1 MLGHKAI
8 QAKKGSRWWQFALI
22 ASLFLMSDSQQSQA
36 EMFRLET
43 FVDATDDSCKYS
55 ISRPDWKTKVNDLL
69 KDIVEANI
77 QHVRLMQD
85 GSIVLSNIGRGQMVK
100 FKTVYKGMAVDGNG
114 GGELVHEIIE
124 IEGLALMG
132 TDKLVVKVTKS
143 NSPLKTYLSGK
154 FITCEPMSVPGDI
167 PLSLD
172 DMKKLEINK
181 VRQAELKFGDVVDD
195 LTRIGVKAVAEPLGK
210 IAGFVVEEQIG
221 QSIEEN
227 KARRHERL
235 KTKNLSFV
243 ERQRAAN
250 AERTNICNSV
260 WSNGG
265 GC

>member
-8 QAKKGSRWWQFALI
+8 QATGSCRWSQFALI
-22 ASLFLMSDSQQSQA
+22 ASLFLMSDAQQSQA

-43 FVDATDDSCKYS
+43 FVDASDDGCKYS

-69 KDIVEANI
+69 RDIVAANI
-77 QHVRLMQD
+77 QHVRLVQD
-85 GSIVLSNIGRGQMVK
+85 GSILLSDIGRGQLVK
-100 FKTVYKGMAVDGNG
+100 FKTVYKGMAVDGIG
-114 GGELVHEIIE
+114 GGELVHEIVE
-124 IEGLALMG
+124 VEGLAFMG

-154 FITCEPMSVPGDI
+154 FITCEPVSVPGDI

-181 VRQAELKFGDVVDD
+181 VRQAELKFGDAVDD
-195 LTRIGVKAVAEPLGK
+195 LTRVGVKVISEPLGK

-221 QSIEEN
+221 QRIEEN
-227 KARRHERL
+227 EAKRHERL
-235 KTKNLSFV
+235 TTKSLSFV
-243 ERQRAAN
+243 EKERAAN
-250 AERTNICNSV
+250 AERTAMCNALWGS
-260 WSNGG
+260 G

>member
-1 MLGHKAI
+1 MSGHKAI
-8 QAKKGSRWWQFALI
+8 QATRSCRWSQFALI
-22 ASLFLMSDSQQSQA
+22 ASLFLMSDAQQSKA

-43 FVDATDDSCKYS
+43 FVDASDDSCKYS
-55 ISRPDWKTKVNDLL
+55 ISRPDWKARVNDLL
-69 KDIVEANI
+69 RDIVETNI
-77 QHVRLMQD
+77 QHVRLVQD
-85 GSIVLSNIGRGQMVK
+85 GSIVLSNVGRGHMVK

-114 GGELVHEIIE
+114 GGEMVHEIVE
-124 IEGLALMG
+124 VEGLAFMG

-181 VRQAELKFGDVVDD
+181 VRQAELKFGDAVDD
-195 LTRIGVKAVAEPLGK
+195 LSRIGVKAVSEPLGK
-210 IAGFVVEEQIG
+210 IAGFVVDDTIG
-221 QSIEEN
+221 QSLEEN

-235 KTKNLSFV
+235 NTKSLSFV
-243 ERQRAAN
+243 EKERAAN
-250 AERTNICNSV
+250 AERTAICNVLWGS
-260 WSNGG
+260 G